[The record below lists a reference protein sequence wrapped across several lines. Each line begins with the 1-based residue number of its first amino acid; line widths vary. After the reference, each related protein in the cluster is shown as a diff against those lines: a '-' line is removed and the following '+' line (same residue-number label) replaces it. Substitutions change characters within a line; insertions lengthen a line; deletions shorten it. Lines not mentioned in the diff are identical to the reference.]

1 VKGICEGTFRSI
13 VHESKDLYNKV
24 FINIYE
30 EKSKFIG
37 ILCSIDGLYYCMIN
51 EFGNIDLISCDM
63 NIEDFDYKI
72 Q

>member
-1 VKGICEGTFRSI
+1 M
-13 VHESKDLYNKV
+13 
-24 FINIYE
+24 YE

-37 ILCSIDGLYYCMIN
+37 ILCSDDGLYYCMIN